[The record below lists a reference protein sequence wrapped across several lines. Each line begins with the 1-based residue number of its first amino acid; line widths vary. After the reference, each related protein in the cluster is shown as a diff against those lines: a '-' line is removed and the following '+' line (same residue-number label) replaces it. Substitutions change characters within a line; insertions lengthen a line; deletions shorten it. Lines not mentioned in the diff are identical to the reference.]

1 MAGNIGRKDLD
12 LQTNEK
18 LKNRLLGITTEVGT
32 GIGTDFL
39 TGGLLNPIT
48 LKATGGLS
56 GLAYAGINGFQG
68 AYTNYLVQKHLY
80 GEENVKWGEIISSGA
95 LSAIPFMNLKAGK
108 NIANIVGDTNTV
120 RRGLVGGA
128 GMGLAGEQ
136 LRVGIDEGR
145 RLEPY
150 EAVAAVGV
158 GGSLGGIT
166 QAAGPVVK
174 NTLVNTTSDYLSSR
188 PYSRLWN
195 PARTLDLLRPELQGS
210 VGAANINKF
219 RERLLASDTDWSW
232 KNRPTA
238 VNTLEYNTYEKLI
251 NKMEE
256 IAVELEFDT
265 TGIRNPT
272 QYIKSRFPRKRYKK
286 LKQDPT
292 ATLTTQEIE
301 DIYVAYEIKYWEK
314 LQHLKEVNSN
324 FRGDMQRFPDLIHEG
339 ETFRPQVVATR
350 GILKGASID
359 NYNTRVA
366 RRAQGKSNR
375 LSDLNELNEH
385 SGGSTR
391 AFLDAKRDGF
401 AELNERL
408 QAEGKDP
415 LGNYILDGDHKLPV
429 AMTARY
435 GKKLSPKN
443 RRIVYNAIR
452 AAGGALGDEYKNVT
466 VLTGLI
472 NRQKQKNLG
481 KRLRALK
488 HKPAKSFKT
497 QKARVLYY
505 TTPSP
510 ETGLT
515 PIEEYVKAAYL
526 TEVWAEEQMNA
537 FLNTLPVLRKGL
549 IKDLYKNHR
558 DQYNVLVEVF
568 GSEKGINDFID
579 SIDDQVY
586 SWMEDIVDFS
596 DPTGKSLIISKAEL
610 DEMMDADFLRKLKDN
625 YIMGEIWYKLKRLKD
640 PTGYLIGGGG

>member
-1 MAGNIGRKDLD
+1 MDSNIGRKDLD

-18 LKNRLLGITTEVGT
+18 LKNRLLGITTEVGA

-108 NIANIVGDTNTV
+108 SITNIVGDTNTV

-136 LRVGIDEGR
+136 LRVGIDEKEFLSP
-145 RLEPY
+145 LE
-150 EAVAAVGV
+150 ATVAAGV
-158 GGSLGGIT
+158 GGSLGGVT

-174 NTLVNTTSDYLSSR
+174 RTLVNKTSDYLSSR
-188 PYSRLWN
+188 PTSPLWR
-195 PARTLDLLRPELQGS
+195 PAGALDLLRPELQGTVS
-210 VGAANINKF
+210 AMNVNRFK
-219 RERLLASDTDWSW
+219 EKLLNSDTDWSW
-232 KNRPTA
+232 RNRPA
-238 VNTLEYNTYEKLI
+238 AINTLEYNTYEKLI
-251 NKMEE
+251 NRMEE
-256 IAVELEFDT
+256 VAVELEFDT

-286 LKQDPT
+286 LTQDPK
-292 ATLTTQEIE
+292 ATLTAQEIE

-324 FRGDMQRFPDLIHEG
+324 FTGDMQRFPDLIHEG
-339 ETFRPQVVATR
+339 ETFRPQIVATR
-350 GILKGASID
+350 GVLQGASID

-366 RRAQGKSNR
+366 RRALGKSNR
-375 LSDLNELNEH
+375 LNDLNELNEH

-401 AELNERL
+401 QQLNQKLE
-408 QAEGKDP
+408 AEGKDP
-415 LGNYILDGDHKLPV
+415 LGKYVLDGDHRLPV

-435 GKKLSPKN
+435 GKRLSPKN

-505 TTPSP
+505 TTPRP

-537 FLNTLPVLRKGL
+537 FLNTLPVLKKGIL
-549 IKDLYKNHR
+549 KDLPKE
-558 DQYNVLVEVF
+558 QYDILVEVF
-568 GSEKGINDFID
+568 GSKQGILDFID
-579 SIDDQVY
+579 SIDDKVY
-586 SWMEDIVDFS
+586 SWMEDVVDFS
-596 DPTGKSLIISKAEL
+596 DPKGKSLIIAKDEL
-610 DEMMDADFLRKLKDN
+610 DKMMNADFLRKLKDDF
-625 YIMGEIWYKLKRLKD
+625 IMGEIFHRLEAVD
-640 PTGYLIGGGG
+640 PVGYFIGGGG